1 MPTLIDRTGV
11 RADDW
16 TLFDGDAS
24 ALPADAKVLLP
35 LDAWREYRDAWLAR
49 LEQAGVPAAPV
60 LALDETL
67 ADPQF
72 AALDILQPV
81 PGSDSRLVGLP
92 LHFDGARPPLR
103 SGHPAVGDRTDV
115 LAAYFPQEARDERIA

>member
-1 MPTLIDRTGV
+1 M
-11 RADDW
+11 
-16 TLFDGDAS
+16 
-24 ALPADAKVLLP
+24 
-35 LDAWREYRDAWLAR
+35 AR

-92 LHFDGARPPLR
+92 LHFDGTRPPLR